1 TAVHLKKW
9 TIADGDIRLYTKGCM
24 LMVKRE
30 YSQEFKLSVIREYLN
45 CPHGIRVV
53 SRSFGLPSKN
63 YITRWI
69 NELSKVGLVTEEE
82 LVAAGKK
89 STAGKQSIKHP
100 YQVHEPSPRERM
112 LDQENLRLRA
122 EIDFL
127 KKLQEIEGWN
137 VKG

>member
-1 TAVHLKKW
+1 MQM
-9 TIADGDIRLYTKGCM
+9 I
-24 LMVKRE
+24 KRE
-30 YSQEFKLSVIREYLN
+30 YSQEFKLSVIKEYLN

-63 YITRWI
+63 YITRRI
-69 NELSKVGLVTEEE
+69 KELSKVGLVTEEE

-137 VKG
+137 AKG

>member
-1 TAVHLKKW
+1 MQM
-9 TIADGDIRLYTKGCM
+9 I
-24 LMVKRE
+24 KRE
-30 YSQEFKLSVIREYLN
+30 YSQEFKLSVIREYLK

-69 NELSKVGLVTEEE
+69 KELSEAGLVSEEE
-82 LVAAGKK
+82 LIAAGKK

-100 YQVHEPSPRERM
+100 YEVHDPSPRERM

-122 EIDFL
+122 EIDFK
-127 KKLQEIEGWN
+127 KKLQEIEGG
-137 VKG
+137 VQKSRCL